1 MNANEF
7 ETTNFCS
14 NLQASQ
20 YERLRQE
27 GYEYV
32 NDKGDSIVV
41 GLDYD
46 VALSCK
52 WRAHT
57 VEINSNGDMVYHYY

>member
-1 MNANEF
+1 MSEF
-7 ETTNFCS
+7 ESGNFNS
-14 NLQASQ
+14 NIQASQ

-41 GLDYD
+41 GLDHD

-52 WRAHT
+52 WLAHT
-57 VEINSNGDMVYHYY
+57 VEINSNGDMIYHYF

>member
-1 MNANEF
+1 MSEF
-7 ETTNFCS
+7 ESANFS
-14 NLQASQ
+14 SYIQASQ

-27 GYEYV
+27 GYEYM

-41 GLDYD
+41 GLDHD